1 MKAMSGFWPFAKL
14 YRRDCEKIV
23 STIFAEI
30 TAAMARGDR
39 VELRG
44 FGSFFVR
51 FREARTGKTPR
62 TEALVLVGRKRPFL
76 SDAGFGRITVQRV
89 QI

>member
-1 MKAMSGFWPFAKL
+1 VIKSELVERLSVQNPRL

-44 FGSFFVR
+44 FGSFFAK
-51 FREARTGKTPR
+51 FREARTGKNPR
-62 TEALVLVGRKRPFL
+62 TGRWFWSDERPFL
-76 SDAGFGRITVQRV
+76 SLGPERR
-89 QI
+89 